1 MGVGGLI
8 MSITFV
14 SIPRLISYDLL
25 TILYEGQD
33 GHGMVV
39 RVYGGAELENYEN
52 GTWGK
57 YFN

>member
-1 MGVGGLI
+1 

-52 GTWGK
+52 GIWGK